1 MTKIANIKF
10 TQLEGGKIQ
19 EEWVGSKLLPLLIT
33 DEFIR
38 QAIYLPKYITEVSR
52 DYMRRAT
59 YWVRTDTPLWILLPI
74 AYKFY
79 LNVWINIK
87 PRILYYMNRVGLAH
101 TEIGCVYQWRDI
113 FKHD

>member
-113 FKHD
+113 FKHG